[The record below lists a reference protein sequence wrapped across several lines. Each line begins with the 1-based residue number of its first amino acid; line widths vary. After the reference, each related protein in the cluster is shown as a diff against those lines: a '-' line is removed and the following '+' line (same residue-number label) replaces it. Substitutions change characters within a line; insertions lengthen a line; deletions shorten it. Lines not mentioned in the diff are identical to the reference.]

1 MDSEMN
7 GLVERWILTFCEPP
21 ALIDA
26 ELMRRVLAEHEARPF
41 GQDIDGGGSRG

>member
-1 MDSEMN
+1 MDSETKR
-7 GLVERWILTFCEPP
+7 LIERWILTFCEPP

-41 GQDIDGGGSRG
+41 GQDVGGFGSRG